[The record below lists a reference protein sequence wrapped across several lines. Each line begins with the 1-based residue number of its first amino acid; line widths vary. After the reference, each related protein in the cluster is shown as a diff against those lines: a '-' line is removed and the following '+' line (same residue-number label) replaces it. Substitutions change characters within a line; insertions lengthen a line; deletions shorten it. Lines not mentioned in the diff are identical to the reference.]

1 MIFYEIYLINEF
13 KNRYQIF
20 MMQKF
25 LLQFLRKLESLILEI
40 YLLNLLMNLK
50 IDIKFV

>member
-13 KNRYQIF
+13 KNRYQIC

-25 LLQFLRKLESLILEI
+25 FLKFLRKLK
-40 YLLNLLMNLK
+40 NL
-50 IDIKFV
+50 